1 MKKLLQLFAL
11 LTLLLWGG
19 LFLYFYAS
27 GRIEKYLDPSFRIY
41 ALISG
46 IGFILLAA
54 FNFLNRN
61 RAVGVCTHDHAHGD
75 ACDHEH
81 HHTHHEHEHDDGPGH
96 SHGPGCCGHDHG
108 HGHKHAHAHDHSHD
122 HAHGACEHDHEPAD
136 HHHHGETGAAG
147 HHHDHEES
155 PAGLAFTLLVLLVPL
170 LVATGYSKDGF
181 SSDYVAKWGKI
192 ERQMMQK
199 RIADARATPPEVAA
213 SQTPV
218 ANPYT
223 REGIEAAEGVAGS
236 STPYP
241 GQPDTPPEPKK
252 DEAAA
257 EAWGAFTMEDLKKMV
272 PQNDKGEFLL
282 DVPQIFYTAGDKE
295 LMDVMEGI
303 PVETT
308 AQLMEETLNNPDKT
322 RLKAFRLFIECC
334 AADARPLSIPVDF
347 GKAPPEYTEMGWYKL
362 YGKLHYSKE
371 NEEIIPVIRIERI
384 EATAEPTDGLLF

>member
-1 MKKLLQLFAL
+1 MLF
-11 LTLLLWGG
+11 
-19 LFLYFYAS
+19 S
-27 GRIEKYLDPSFRIY
+27 
-41 ALISG
+41 LI
-46 IGFILLAA
+46 
-54 FNFLNRN
+54 
-61 RAVGVCTHDHAHGD
+61 
-75 ACDHEH
+75 
-81 HHTHHEHEHDDGPGH
+81 
-96 SHGPGCCGHDHG
+96 
-108 HGHKHAHAHDHSHD
+108 
-122 HAHGACEHDHEPAD
+122 
-136 HHHHGETGAAG
+136 
-147 HHHDHEES
+147 
-155 PAGLAFTLLVLLVPL
+155 VLLVPI

-199 RIADARATPPEVAA
+199 RIADARIAKSGDAA
-213 SQTPV
+213 SQPPV
-218 ANPYT
+218 TNPYT

-252 DEAAA
+252 DDPA

-362 YGKLHYSKE
+362 YGKLHYSTE
-371 NEEIIPVIRIERI
+371 NDEIIPLIRIERI
-384 EATAEPTDGLLF
+384 EATTEPSDGLLF

>member
-1 MKKLLQLFAL
+1 MP
-11 LTLLLWGG
+11 
-19 LFLYFYAS
+19 
-27 GRIEKYLDPSFRIY
+27 I
-41 ALISG
+41 
-46 IGFILLAA
+46 
-54 FNFLNRN
+54 
-61 RAVGVCTHDHAHGD
+61 
-75 ACDHEH
+75 
-81 HHTHHEHEHDDGPGH
+81 
-96 SHGPGCCGHDHG
+96 
-108 HGHKHAHAHDHSHD
+108 
-122 HAHGACEHDHEPAD
+122 
-136 HHHHGETGAAG
+136 
-147 HHHDHEES
+147 
-155 PAGLAFTLLVLLVPL
+155 

-181 SSDYVAKWGKI
+181 SPDYVAKWGKI

-199 RIADARATPPEVAA
+199 RIADARSSKADGAA

-223 REGIEAAEGVAGS
+223 REGIAAAEGVGGS
-236 STPYP
+236 STPDP

-252 DEAAA
+252 EDAAA

-308 AQLMEETLNNPDKT
+308 AQLMEETLHNPGRT

-362 YGKLHYSKE
+362 YGKLHYANE
-371 NEEIIPVIRIERI
+371 NDEIIPLLRVERI
-384 EATAEPTDGLLF
+384 EATSEPGDGLLF